1 MPLQQF
7 IYLMLNNHVND
18 EIVYFILS
26 KKIRAMNSSKPLY
39 NHLLLLAITCLC
51 TSFLCRQPTPAKGQT
66 QVKNRVEENK
76 KSGFAVVELFTSEGC
91 SSCPPADEL
100 VSEVVSEKHEN
111 IYVLAYHVDYWNRLG
126 WKDVFSKPE
135 WSARQQ
141 YYAAMLGREG
151 VYTPQIVVNGKQE
164 FVGSNE
170 TKLRNAIS
178 NEGKEPSALLTLS
191 TTKISD
197 ELLQISYE
205 TEVKNS
211 NVLHIAL
218 VQPDATTDVKR
229 GENEG
234 RKLHHVNIVRD
245 LITTE
250 IITNKGSLKITIP
263 KELINVPLILVG
275 FIQQKQDGKIIAAA
289 QSGF

>member
-1 MPLQQF
+1 MYSL
-7 IYLMLNNHVND
+7 
-18 EIVYFILS
+18 
-26 KKIRAMNSSKPLY
+26 KPLY
-39 NHLLLLAITCLC
+39 YHLLLLALTCLC
-51 TSFLCRQPTPAKGQT
+51 TSFLCRPPTQENMQPK
-66 QVKNRVEENK
+66 VKSIVEENK
-76 KSGFAVVELFTSEGC
+76 TSGFAVVELFTSEGC

-100 VSEVVSEKHEN
+100 VSEIVSEKHDN

-126 WKDVFSKPE
+126 WEDVFSKPE

-141 YYAAMLGREG
+141 YYASMLGHQG
-151 VYTPQIVVNGKQE
+151 VYTPQIVVNGKEE

-170 TKLRNAIS
+170 TKLRNALSNIS
-178 NEGKEPSALLTLS
+178 KEPSALLTLS
-191 TTKISD
+191 ATKISD
-197 ELLQISYE
+197 ELLLVSYE
-205 TEVKNS
+205 AAAKNS

-250 IITNKGSLKITIP
+250 ITSNIGSVKISIP
-263 KELINVPLILVG
+263 KELINMPLMLVG
-275 FIQQKQDGKIIAAA
+275 FIQQKQDGKIVAAT
-289 QSGF
+289 QTGF